1 MKAMTA
7 EAIKWLVEC
16 KKDINDM
23 EASIKMNADQW
34 NRLYGD
40 NWSVFK
46 TDENTLAIQLGG
58 SDVLFVRNGEF
69 FKWTNDGLEKM

>member
-7 EAIKWLVEC
+7 EAIKWLVEG

-23 EASIKMNADQW
+23 EASIKMNAEQW

-58 SDVLFVRNGEF
+58 SDVLFVRSGEF
-69 FKWTNDGLEKM
+69 FKWTNNGIQRM